1 MNELEMNLEMSGV
14 ELYKNKRDFV
24 RSLDASKVSRFTDG
38 IEVGYQVFVNVNNE
52 KGVTEFLVLKS
63 GDNIR
68 ARTCTRNSNITIL
81 DELKHMLET
90 TANDNTDYY
99 NDVLELTKDS
109 ADPRYR
115 QRLLNLE

>member
-1 MNELEMNLEMSGV
+1 MNELERSLEMSGI

-24 RSLDASKVSRFTDG
+24 RDIVAIAVSRVTDG
-38 IEVGYQVFVNVNNE
+38 IEVDYQVFVNVNNE

-68 ARTCTRNSNITIL
+68 ARTCTGNSNLTIL
-81 DELKHMLET
+81 DELNHMLET

-99 NDVLELTKDS
+99 NDVLEQAKDS
-109 ADPRYR
+109 ADPRHR
-115 QRLLNLE
+115 PRLLNLE